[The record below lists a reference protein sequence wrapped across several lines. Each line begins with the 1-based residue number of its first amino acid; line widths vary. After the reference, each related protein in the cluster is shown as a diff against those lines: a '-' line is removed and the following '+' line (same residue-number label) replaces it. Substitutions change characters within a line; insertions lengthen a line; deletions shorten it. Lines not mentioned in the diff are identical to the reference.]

1 MTRKARVSAKVQ
13 AKVRVQ
19 ATIDGLGIMLADTL
33 MQTEINQHS
42 LISVSTHRLQG
53 YGYVSAP
60 HSNHAQVKLLMQWL
74 KTDKVSF

>member
-1 MTRKARVSAKVQ
+1 MTRETRVSAKVQ
-13 AKVRVQ
+13 AKVWVQ
-19 ATIDGLGIMLADTL
+19 ATIDGLGIMLANTL

-74 KTDKVSF
+74 RTDKVSF

>member
-1 MTRKARVSAKVQ
+1 MTRETRVSAKVQ

-19 ATIDGLGIMLADTL
+19 ATIDGLGIMLANTL

-42 LISVSTHRLQG
+42 PIPVSTQQLHG
-53 YGYVSAP
+53 YGYLITP
-60 HSNHAQVKLLMQWL
+60 HSNHAQVQLLMQWL